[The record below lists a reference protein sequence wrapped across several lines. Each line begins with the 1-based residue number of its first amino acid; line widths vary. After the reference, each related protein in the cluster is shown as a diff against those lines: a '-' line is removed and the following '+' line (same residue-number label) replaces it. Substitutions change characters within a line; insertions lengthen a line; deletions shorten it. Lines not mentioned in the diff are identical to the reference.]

1 MVNREDIFELV
12 KQYYLE
18 NKKEIP
24 SDKVPVS
31 GKIYDENE
39 LISAIDAV
47 LNGWW
52 TEGKYAEQLEKQLA
66 EFVGVKYCSTVNS
79 GSSANLLAFSALT
92 SHLLPN
98 DQRIEPGSE
107 VISVAASFPT
117 TVNPIIQFGAIPV
130 FLDVDLETYNIK
142 TDLLE
147 ESITEK
153 TRGYFSCA

>member
-1 MVNREDIFELV
+1 M
-12 KQYYLE
+12 
-18 NKKEIP
+18 
-24 SDKVPVS
+24 
-31 GKIYDENE
+31 
-39 LISAIDAV
+39 
-47 LNGWW
+47 
-52 TEGKYAEQLEKQLA
+52 EKQLA

-92 SHLLPN
+92 SHLLPK

-117 TVNPIIQFGAIPV
+117 TVNPIIQYGAIPV

-147 ESITEK
+147 EAITEK
-153 TRGYFSCA
+153 LEQFFLHIVWEIHLI